1 MHGVRMTPKTLVLI
15 GTLMQFIG
23 AFGIGW
29 SLLEYRWTGEFN
41 TIVCPWTTA
50 AFVAYVL
57 GYIPTSWES
66 IAASLFS
73 GTLRRFNE
81 RLLYN
86 LPFAART
93 LRRRLKN
100 VI

>member
-1 MHGVRMTPKTLVLI
+1 MTPKTLVLI

-41 TIVCPWTTA
+41 TIVRLWTTA
-50 AFVAYVL
+50 AFVAYA
-57 GYIPTSWES
+57 ISQSSWES

-73 GTLRRFNE
+73 GT
-81 RLLYN
+81 YS
-86 LPFAART
+86 A
-93 LRRRLKN
+93 KM
-100 VI
+100 